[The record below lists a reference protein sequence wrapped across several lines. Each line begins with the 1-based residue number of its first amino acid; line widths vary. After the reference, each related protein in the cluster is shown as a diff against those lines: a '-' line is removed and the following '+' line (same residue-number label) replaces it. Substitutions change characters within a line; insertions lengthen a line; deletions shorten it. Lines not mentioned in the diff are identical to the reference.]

1 MRVSASA
8 PASLMLMGEYAVL
21 HGHRALVCAVDKRM
35 RVVMSWRDDKTIRI
49 ESTALGVHVT
59 SLTELTVVKP
69 FQFVLTILKRYQPQL
84 KQGLDIFITA
94 DFSTTI
100 GFGSSAAVTIATLK
114 ALNKLLNRSLSL
126 LELTKEGRSI
136 VQAVQGR
143 GSGADIAAAVYGGIV
158 SYRMHQSPSL
168 RAQRSNPSKI
178 STFTT
183 IDDGAA
189 TLAATMDPEIEC
201 INHIFPLTAIY
212 VGFKT
217 PTAEAIKLLQDR
229 FANNNA
235 LLQSI
240 LNTIGECAE
249 AGFNYATEA
258 NWPELGRVM
267 TIQQGLMQALGVSL
281 PVIDELI
288 QHLLS
293 QPSILGAKISGS
305 GLGDCV
311 IGLGELEANQEFKS
325 HYDGVCRIPVAM
337 SQLGVQ
343 CEEI

>member
-35 RVVMSWRDDKTIRI
+35 RVIMSWRDDTTIRI

-59 SLTELTVVKP
+59 SLADLSVVKP
-69 FQFVLTILKRYQPQL
+69 FQFVLTILKRYQQQL

-100 GFGSSAAVTIATLK
+100 GFGSSSAVTVATLK
-114 ALNKLLNRSLSL
+114 ALTSL
-126 LELTKEGRSI
+126 LGLALSPMALTEEGRAI

-143 GSGADIAAAVYGGIV
+143 GSGADIAAAVYGGMV
-158 SYRMHQSPSL
+158 GYRVRSPHVNAGIDVNTEL
-168 RAQRSNPSKI
+168 LNPALTCGLHTLDI
-178 STFTT
+178 SP
-183 IDDGAA
+183 IA
-189 TLAATMDPEIEC
+189 
-201 INHIFPLTAIY
+201 NVFPLTAIY
-212 VGFKT
+212 AGFKT
-217 PTAEAIKLLQDR
+217 PTAEAIQLLQDR
-229 FANNNA
+229 FANKNT

-240 LNTIGECAE
+240 LNAIGECAE
-249 AGFNYATEA
+249 AGFNYASEA
-258 NWPELGRVM
+258 NWQELGRVM

-288 QHLLS
+288 QNLLS
-293 QPSILGAKISGS
+293 ESSILGAKISGS

-311 IGLGELEANQEFKS
+311 IGLGEVKTGHEFKS
-325 HYDGVCRIPVAM
+325 HYDGVYRIPVAM